1 VHANQTSRF
10 RRLLRGSAEG
20 LVWLGGGSLLGELPH
35 PRRLL
40 AAAPAADVEVLPH
53 CLHACSWGTGR
64 VRGGVGE
71 GKGRE
76 RARGRERGLRFP
88 RLLGSRPRVGVAW
101 NDSIV
106 DPFIYSFMHS
116 FIHLCIRSFIQSA
129 TRDRNRD
136 TRCPAGRLAGRP
148 AGTPAVAPGQQGDTS
163 RGPRHQLGHRT
174 AFHQLC
180 IILVIGNGFPN
191 LPAEEGGWGT
201 TSNIHNLV

>member
-1 VHANQTSRF
+1 M
-10 RRLLRGSAEG
+10 
-20 LVWLGGGSLLGELPH
+20 LGELPH

-40 AAAPAADVEVLPH
+40 AAAPAADVEVLPR
-53 CLHACSWGTGR
+53 CLHACPWGTGR
-64 VRGGVGE
+64 ERGGVGE
-71 GKGRE
+71 GKGRG

-88 RLLGSRPRVGVAW
+88 RLLGSRPRVGVAR

-116 FIHLCIRSFIQSA
+116 IHSFMHSFIHTFSQA
-129 TRDRNRD
+129 GHEPGHQ
-136 TRCPAGRLAGRP
+136 RCPAGRLAGRP

-174 AFHQLC
+174 DFHQLC